1 MAEQTTG
8 KTYQDRIP
16 PVIKETNAEIAQFII
31 SNMRYRGGG
40 WSLDMSTMQPGGPV
54 VSAREGRKAEVTG
67 NQRLQ
72 MTMAA
77 LKLNIID
84 SRWVTYEEAT
94 QLGWQVRR
102 NQHPF
107 PVEMWTSDHK
117 RCYNQN
123 LFNAYQCAH
132 SGPTTGMPQNMDPED
147 AEAVDKLI
155 DDLLKSVRCHVYM
168 GADRV
173 QYFEQENHGE
183 SFAVMPDIDDYPSK
197 LDALSDIIRIAAEES
212 YNFKLARD
220 RGTADE
226 GKKIDY
232 GLACELAALFMAQ
245 DLGAPFGAG
254 APNVRD
260 YEGIAKAIEEI
271 PTRLSRAANA
281 AEKAAGFGMTVL
293 KRHQDQKETV
303 HDDTVRG
310 AGHDLDH
317 VWEFK
322 RYVPKQVC
330 DKLDEKGID
339 RSRMSTPETET
350 EPDSEKAHDAFMSY
364 WPIVNVDTGDVY
376 IRLGYL
382 EAEHRI
388 ISEPDCLAAIGA
400 GFQGI
405 PSLDELR
412 CMSVLVES
420 GEGVSDS
427 RVPMESGWKLCRD
440 ESIFETLTRAE
451 EMRKIMEEMH
461 EGAARAREAAT
472 QAAPVREA
480 RSTEQARTE
489 AAREVEPPS
498 AEAGARGREDMASAA
513 QARDG
518 MAVADPG
525 GNGVEANREPTAPA
539 WAPAGMEADAPQPAA
554 DPARAAEARKLMDS
568 IAASFASPTAAP
580 SRASAPS
587 RPQPQRGEQMQL
599 PWEVLQPWQKA
610 SVNDMGP
617 AFVAPP
623 SEAAPTPAP
632 EQAAPVQAPEAA
644 PGGEQVQGA
653 PQVPQEAPASARPAP
668 APQPSAPVEQSA
680 PQTERESVQ
689 APQPTTDAASQ
700 PAPAV
705 EQPQPSEPAPQPVQH
720 EAAQGAPAPAPQAE
734 PYTRAPEP
742 KQAPEQAPAG
752 RPRSILTAPNTPEFN
767 ASASWYRDKKDA
779 IDGICAGRVGP
790 ACWGQQFTLP
800 GGQAITPKEFL
811 GAFDNKPLEAQ
822 RFIMLACTG
831 EIGGGPVPW
840 EDAAS
845 ALRSATTS
853 KEVAAACTELLKGT
867 DGSPLKLCPIEPSD
881 FDQAGLAALYEARPD
896 LFDDRH
902 CDVHPELAEVRDA
915 MEDRYANEPSWSE
928 ADLPWAPSSRGGVDR

>member
-16 PVIKETNAEIAQFII
+16 PVIKETNAEIANLVIDG
-31 SNMRYRGGG
+31 MKRRGGG

-54 VSAREGRKAEVTG
+54 MVAREGKKAQITG
-67 NQRLQ
+67 TQRLQ
-72 MTMAA
+72 LTFAA
-77 LKLNIID
+77 MKLNRID
-84 SRWVTYEEAT
+84 SRWVTFDEAT
-94 QLGWQVRR
+94 EVGWQVRR
-102 NQHPF
+102 HQHAA
-107 PVEMWTSDHK
+107 PVEQWTPGYKS
-117 RCYNQN
+117 CYNQN
-123 LFNAYQCAH
+123 MFNASQCAH

-173 QYFEQENHGE
+173 QYFEQDNHPD

-212 YNFKLARD
+212 YNFKLARM
-220 RGTADE
+220 RADGE
-226 GKKIDY
+226 TPREINY

-245 DLGAPFGAG
+245 VLGAPFGAG
-254 APNVRD
+254 AASARD
-260 YEGIAKAIEEI
+260 YKEIAAAIEEK
-271 PTRLSRAANA
+271 PTRLTRAANE
-281 AEKAAGFGMTVL
+281 AEVAAGFGMTVL

-310 AGHDLDH
+310 VGHNLDH

-388 ISEPDCLAAIGA
+388 ISEPDCVAAIGA

-427 RVPMESGWKLCRD
+427 RVGMESGWKLCRD

-461 EGAARAREAAT
+461 EGPKHAHEDAT
-472 QAAPVREA
+472 QGEPVREA
-480 RSTEQARTE
+480 PATEQARTA
-489 AAREVEPPS
+489 AAREDVPPRTEES
-498 AEAGARGREDMASAA
+498 LRED
-513 QARDG
+513 
-518 MAVADPG
+518 
-525 GNGVEANREPTAPA
+525 T
-539 WAPAGMEADAPQPAA
+539 
-554 DPARAAEARKLMDS
+554 ARAAEAQKLMDS
-568 IAASFASPTAAP
+568 IVASFASPTATS
-580 SRASAPS
+580 SRAQAASS
-587 RPQPQRGEQMQL
+587 RPQPQPQRGEQMQM

-623 SEAAPTPAP
+623 SEAATTPSP
-632 EQAAPVQAPEAA
+632 EQATPVQAPEPAPTVPEPA
-644 PGGEQVQGA
+644 PGTEQAQGA
-653 PQVPQEAPASARPAP
+653 PQVQQEAPASARPAP
-668 APQPSAPVEQSA
+668 QPGATVEQSA
-680 PQTERESVQ
+680 PQTT
-689 APQPTTDAASQ
+689 P
-700 PAPAV
+700 V
-705 EQPQPSEPAPQPVQH
+705 EQPQPSDAAPQPVQR
-720 EAAQGAPAPAPQAE
+720 ETAQSEPARPPQAE
-734 PYTRAPEP
+734 APVQTEP
-742 KQAPEQAPAG
+742 VQAAPKPEQAPERAA
-752 RPRSILTAPNTPEFN
+752 PTQARSILTAPNTPEFN
-767 ASASWYRDKKDA
+767 ASVAWYRDKRGA
-779 IDGICAGRVGP
+779 LDGICAERVGP

-800 GGQAITPKEFL
+800 GGMAVTPKEFL
-811 GAFDNKPLEAQ
+811 DAFGNKPLEAQ
-822 RFIMLACTG
+822 RFIMLSCTG

-853 KEVAAACTELLKGT
+853 KEVAAACTDLLKGT
-867 DGSPLKLCPIEPSD
+867 DGSPLKLCSIEPSE
-881 FDQAGLAALYEARPD
+881 FDQAGLAALYESRPD
-896 LFDDRH
+896 LFDDKQ
-902 CDVHPELAEVRDA
+902 CEVHPELAEVRDA
-915 MEDRYANEPSWSE
+915 MEDRYASEPAYSE
-928 ADLPWAPSSRGGVDR
+928 ADLPWAHNSRGGVDR

>member
-31 SNMRYRGGG
+31 SNMRHRGGG

-54 VSAREGRKAEVTG
+54 VPAREGKKAVVTG

-461 EGAARAREAAT
+461 EGARPAREAAT
-472 QAAPVREA
+472 PPAPVREA

-525 GNGVEANREPTAPA
+525 GNGVEANREPTAPT
-539 WAPAGMEADAPQPAA
+539 PAGMEADAPQPAA
-554 DPARAAEARKLMDS
+554 DPARADAARKLMDS

-580 SRASAPS
+580 SRAPAPG
-587 RPQPQRGEQMQL
+587 RPQPQRGEQMQM

-623 SEAAPTPAP
+623 SEAAAAPAP
-632 EQAAPVQAPEAA
+632 EQAAPVQVPEAA

-653 PQVPQEAPASARPAP
+653 PQEAPASARPAP
-668 APQPSAPVEQSA
+668 V
-680 PQTERESVQ
+680 
-689 APQPTTDAASQ
+689 
-700 PAPAV
+700 
-705 EQPQPSEPAPQPVQH
+705 
-720 EAAQGAPAPAPQAE
+720 PQAE

-742 KQAPEQAPAG
+742 KQAPAG

>member
-16 PVIKETNAEIAQFII
+16 PVIKETNAEIANLVIDG
-31 SNMRYRGGG
+31 MRRRGGG

-54 VSAREGRKAEVTG
+54 VPAREGRKAEVTG

-173 QYFEQENHGE
+173 QYFEQDDHPD

-197 LDALSDIIRIAAEES
+197 LNALSDIIRIAAEES

-461 EGAARAREAAT
+461 EGAR
-472 QAAPVREA
+472 PV
-480 RSTEQARTE
+480 
-489 AAREVEPPS
+489 
-498 AEAGARGREDMASAA
+498 
-513 QARDG
+513 
-518 MAVADPG
+518 
-525 GNGVEANREPTAPA
+525 
-539 WAPAGMEADAPQPAA
+539 
-554 DPARAAEARKLMDS
+554 RAAEARKLMDS
-568 IAASFASPTAAP
+568 IAASFASPTAAS
-580 SRASAPS
+580 SRASAPAS
-587 RPQPQRGEQMQL
+587 PQPQRGEQMQL

-623 SEAAPTPAP
+623 SEAAPTPAA

-680 PQTERESVQ
+680 PQTEREPVQ
-689 APQPTTDAASQ
+689 APQPMTDAASQ
-700 PAPAV
+700 PAPVV

-720 EAAQGAPAPAPQAE
+720 EAAPGAPAPAPQAE
-734 PYTRAPEP
+734 PIQVASEP

-800 GGQAITPKEFL
+800 SGQAITPKEFL

-853 KEVAAACTELLKGT
+853 KEVAAACTDLLKGT
-867 DGSPLKLCPIEPSD
+867 EGSPLKLCPIEPSD

>member
-16 PVIKETNAEIAQFII
+16 PVIKETNAEIARFII
-31 SNMRYRGGG
+31 SNMRHRGGG

-54 VSAREGRKAEVTG
+54 VPAREGRKAEVTG

-183 SFAVMPDIDDYPSK
+183 SFAVMPDIDDYPNK

-461 EGAARAREAAT
+461 EGARPAREAAT
-472 QAAPVREA
+472 TPAPVREA

-489 AAREVEPPS
+489 AAREVEPPR

-525 GNGVEANREPTAPA
+525 GNGIEADREPTAPA
-539 WAPAGMEADAPQPAA
+539 PEGMEADAPQPAA
-554 DPARAAEARKLMDS
+554 DPARAGAARKLMDS

-580 SRASAPS
+580 SRVQAPA
-587 RPQPQRGEQMQL
+587 RPQPQPQRGEQMQM

-623 SEAAPTPAP
+623 SEAATTP
-632 EQAAPVQAPEAA
+632 A

-653 PQVPQEAPASARPAP
+653 PQVPRESPASARPAP
-668 APQPSAPVEQSA
+668 APQPSAP
-680 PQTERESVQ
+680 QTEQESVR
-689 APQPTTDAASQ
+689 APQPTTDAAPQ
-700 PAPAV
+700 PSPAV

-720 EAAQGAPAPAPQAE
+720 EAAPNAPAPAPQAE
-734 PYTRAPEP
+734 PVQAAPEP
-742 KQAPEQAPAG
+742 KQAPEQVPPA

-800 GGQAITPKEFL
+800 GGRAITPKEFL
-811 GAFDNKPLEAQ
+811 DAFDNKPLEAQ

-902 CDVHPELAEVRDA
+902 CDAHPELAEVRDA